1 MSHDE
6 LLANINSNNFMESRT
21 LQTPYFALKAVVE
34 LHKPIEIT
42 LPSGIKA
49 EDCISCDGHNY
60 PCETVDAIEKELA

>member
-1 MSHDE
+1 MTHDE
-6 LLANINSNNFMESRT
+6 LLFILNSEQYMNSRT
-21 LQTPYFALKAVVE
+21 KETPYFALRAVVE

-60 PCETVDAIEKELA
+60 PCETVDAIEKELG